1 MSKHV
6 YADGTP
12 KYSASELSHINP
24 SAFVNSCFKAYGINP
39 HLYDNLAL
47 KSFFLDTTEEHYEAY
62 DPKTIQAI
70 RRNDVRAL
78 KSLRSAGC
86 SFQGCNRFGESLLH
100 LACRRSSLDVIRFLI
115 VECSV
120 SLRVRD
126 DYGRTPLHDV
136 CWRKEPNFDIMNII
150 LDQEPDLLLIADRRG
165 HVPLDYAR
173 REHWG
178 HWIHYLAVRMKREIK
193 IRLST

>member
-1 MSKHV
+1 MSQHV
-6 YADGTP
+6 YEDGTP
-12 KYSASELSHINP
+12 KYSVAQLSHINP
-24 SAFVNSCFKAYGINP
+24 TAFVNSCFKAYGINP
-39 HLYDNLAL
+39 HLHDPLAL
-47 KSFFLDTTEEHYEAY
+47 KIFFLETTEDHFDAY
-62 DPKTIQAI
+62 DSETIQAI
-70 RRNDVRAL
+70 RQNDIKALENL
-78 KSLRSAGC
+78 KSMGY

-100 LACRRSSLDVIRFLI
+100 LACRRSSLDVIRFL
-115 VECSV
+115 VVDCSV

-136 CWRKEPNFDIMNII
+136 CWRKEPNFDIIDII
-150 LDQEPDLLLIADRRG
+150 LDQEPDLLLIADKRG

-178 HWIHYLAVRMKREIK
+178 LWIHYLAVRMKREIK

>member
-1 MSKHV
+1 MPKHV
-6 YADGTP
+6 HADGTP
-12 KYSASELSHINP
+12 KYSAAQLSHINP

-39 HLYDNLAL
+39 YLYDPLAL
-47 KSFFLDTTEEHYEAY
+47 KNFFLETTDDHVEAY
-62 DPKTIQAI
+62 EPEKIQAI
-70 RRNDVRAL
+70 RRNDM
-78 KSLRSAGC
+78 KTLRRLRNMGC

-100 LACRRSSLDVIRFLI
+100 LACRRSSLDTIRFLI

-120 SLRVRD
+120 SLRVKD

-136 CWRKEPNFDIMNII
+136 CWRKDPNFDIVDII
-150 LDQEPDLLLIADRRG
+150 LDREPDLLIIADKRG
-165 HVPLDYAR
+165 HVPLDYVR